1 MSPSGRL
8 CLLTLV
14 GLIIPAEGQ
23 TLKDATISA
32 GGSAPVSI
40 HAQTQVQDTDAPE
53 LQSRPPTPAPQPGET
68 TQKQSP
74 AGDDVPRATPAGS
87 DQRHMEGPTPSPTRA
102 PFRTMLK
109 ALDDRPT
116 GPPTPREKTPFYY
129 DEYTLRKRGL
139 LIAAVLFITGI
150 VILTSGKCRR
160 LPQLCRKNRR

>member
-1 MSPSGRL
+1 MSPFRRL

-14 GLIIPAEGQ
+14 GLIVPAEGQ
-23 TLKDATISA
+23 TLKDTIISP
-32 GGSAPVSI
+32 GDPAPVSI
-40 HAQTQVQDTDAPE
+40 HSQTQVQDTDVPE
-53 LQSRPPTPAPQPGET
+53 LQSRPPTPARQPGET

-74 AGDDVPRATPAGS
+74 TGDDVLRATPAGS
-87 DQRHMEGPTPSPTRA
+87 DQRHVEGPTRSPTRV
-102 PFRTMLK
+102 PFRIILK
-109 ALDDRPT
+109 DRDDRPT
-116 GPPTPREKTPFYY
+116 GPPTPRENTPFYY